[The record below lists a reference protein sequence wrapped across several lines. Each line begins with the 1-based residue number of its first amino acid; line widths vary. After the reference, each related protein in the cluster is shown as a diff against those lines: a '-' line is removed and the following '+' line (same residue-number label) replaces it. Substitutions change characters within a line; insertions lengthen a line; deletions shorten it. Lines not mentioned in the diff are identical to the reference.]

1 MGSILF
7 FTPHTFFPSFFT
19 SDVDLIEMTSRVL
32 PLLSIYVVGD
42 GMQVA
47 LNAIIKGCGRQIV
60 TVPIVVCSYWVVA
73 LPLAW
78 SFAFV
83 KSGGK
88 TECNNDKSS
97 LCGVVGLVG
106 AMTIGTWCHFC
117 LLALYSMF
125 MINWELETRLAKERL
140 HLERDKK
147 EAQRT

>member
-1 MGSILF
+1 
-7 FTPHTFFPSFFT
+7 
-19 SDVDLIEMTSRVL
+19 
-32 PLLSIYVVGD
+32 
-42 GMQVA
+42 MQVA

-60 TVPIVVCSYWVVA
+60 TVPIVVFSYWVVA

-88 TECNNDKSS
+88 TECYNDKS

-106 AMTIGTWCHFC
+106 AMTIGTWCHFS

-140 HLERDKK
+140 HFERDKK